1 MAGVS
6 IAMLRGVDGFQLVAS
21 SGPTGTGIPAAG
33 SFVVGTAAPTSPYD
47 IELRYNTTDQNSA
60 SMTRKDI
67 IIACE
72 AFIRIHMEAGLQQPA
87 GTYFLPGLGV

>member
-1 MAGVS
+1 
-6 IAMLRGVDGFQLVAS
+6 MLRGVDGFQLVAS

-47 IELRYNTTDQNSA
+47 IELRYNTTDQNSVA
-60 SMTRKDI
+60 MTRLNIRLALD
-67 IIACE
+67 
-72 AFIRIHMEAGLQQPA
+72 AFERILAEQGLQQPA